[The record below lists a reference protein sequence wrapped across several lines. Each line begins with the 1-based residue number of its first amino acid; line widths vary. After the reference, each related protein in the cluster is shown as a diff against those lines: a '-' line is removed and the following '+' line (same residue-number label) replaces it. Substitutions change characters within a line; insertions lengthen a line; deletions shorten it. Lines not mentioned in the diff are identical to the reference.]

1 MEVLIPK
8 VLWKDVKGYEGIY
21 RISTQGV
28 VQKISSGYILKQAV
42 QKTGGY
48 LTVAL
53 RDCSGNMKTKK
64 VHRLVMDTFLP
75 VKPLKMTIVHH
86 IDNNPANPTIGNLM
100 WASVSD
106 NLKYAIQDNKVDTKT
121 PNKHNA
127 SIINITKATK
137 ATTRSIKVINKLTG
151 EEKEFYSTR
160 EASAWTG
167 KNKDYIKTLMNRY
180 GGENRFY
187 KGEYTDGNGKGP
199 VPSKTR
205 KFNQPELLL
214 EDTKTGYKKTFTSLK
229 KIIKYFDEMGYESK
243 YGGTSE
249 SYVDRLYYRKTKNER
264 FKITVDE
271 TNNPRE
277 D

>member
-8 VLWKDVKGYEGIY
+8 VLWKDVKGYEGLY

-100 WASVSD
+100 WASISD
-106 NLKYAIQDNKVDTKT
+106 NLNYAIQDNKVDTKT
-121 PNKHNA
+121 PNKYKA
-127 SIINITKATK
+127 SIANLTKATN

-151 EEKEFYSTR
+151 EEKEFSSTR

-187 KGEYTDGNGKGP
+187 KGEYTDDNGKGP
-199 VPSKTR
+199 VSSKTR
-205 KFNQPELLL
+205 KLNQPELLL
-214 EDTKTGYKKTFTSLK
+214 EDTETGYKKTFTSLK

-243 YGGTSE
+243 YGGTSK
-249 SYVDRLYYRKTKNER
+249 SYVDRLYHRKTNNER
-264 FKITVDE
+264 FKITANE